1 MSAVD
6 VVELT
11 RELVALDSVNPS
23 LTPGSGEAAVMQ
35 RVAAVLEDIGITPE
49 LQHVDEGRANV
60 IGVLPGSSPEV
71 LVLEAHLDTVPMP
84 LVPCPPR
91 IEDGRIWGRGACDT
105 KASIAAMLVAVQALS
120 RSDRPRPT
128 VVFAGVV
135 DEEYVM
141 RGAEVLAAAMPNV
154 DGIVIGEPTSLR
166 PVRAHNGCVRFDI
179 AVRGETAHSSKA
191 HLGTNAIVAAA
202 RLVVALED
210 ELSTKLAARAHVLTG
225 SGLLSATQITG
236 GTAPNVVP
244 DLCTVRFDRRL
255 TPGETLE
262 QALQEVDGIVE
273 ALRTEHGVDA
283 TRESPWLRLPA
294 VEMPDGHPLVG
305 VAERACA
312 EVLGQQSPAS
322 GVPYCTDANILTGH
336 GSIPAVV
343 VGPGSIDQAHAPVE
357 WVEVGEV
364 RQAVDV
370 YLSIVYGACGALS
383 LSRSER

>member
-1 MSAVD
+1 MSDVD

-11 RELVALDSVNPS
+11 RELVSLDSVNPS
-23 LTPGSGEAAVMQ
+23 LTPGPGELAVMR
-35 RVAAVLEDIGITPE
+35 RVAEFLDSIGITP
-49 LQHVDEGRANV
+49 QFQSVEGDRANV
-60 IGVLPGSSPEV
+60 IGVLPGTSPEV

-84 LVPCPPR
+84 AVACVPR
-91 IEDGRIWGRGACDT
+91 VEGGRIWGRGACDT
-105 KASIAAMLVAVQALS
+105 KASIASMLVAMRVLADS
-120 RSDRPRPT
+120 SRPRPT

-179 AVRGETAHSSKA
+179 AVHGITAHSSKA

-202 RLVVALED
+202 RVVVALD
-210 ELSTKLAARAHVLTG
+210 EELGSKLASRAHVLTG
-225 SGLLSATQITG
+225 SGLLSPTQVFG
-236 GTAPNVVP
+236 GQAPNVIP

-262 QALQEVDGIVE
+262 QALQEVDAIVD
-273 ALRTEHGVDA
+273 ALRTSHGIVA

-294 VEMPDGHPLVG
+294 VEMPEGHPLVA
-305 VAERACA
+305 VAEAACA
-312 EVLGQQSPAS
+312 DVLGVEVDAS

-357 WVEVGEV
+357 WVDVEEV
-364 RQAVDV
+364 RAAVDV
-370 YLSIVYGACGALS
+370 YTSIVHGACGALGN
-383 LSRSER
+383 RRNKR